1 MKTLK
6 HIFIAFISALVVSAC
21 GPARF
26 DASPVDAPSAAVTKN
41 VDLTDQQTQTW
52 GAADL
57 GKDSIAGMSVDK
69 AYAEL
74 LSDRQGVSVIV
85 GVIDSGVDIEHED
98 LKNVI
103 WVNEDEIPGNGID
116 DDRNGYVDDIH
127 GWNFLGDI
135 VQENLEYVRMIRE
148 LGPSFENIAAEDVA
162 PEQKAD
168 YDLYQKAKA
177 AYEKDYNDA
186 VQSKARY
193 QGMYDQLSAAHDLVK
208 AKLGKEDYSKDDL
221 AALSELSE
229 EEQSMVERLGQMM
242 AFGPNIPAVLDRLN
256 GGVAYFSG
264 RLKSHFNLSTDY
276 RAENLGD
283 DANDYSSKYYG
294 NNDVDGPDPKKEDA
308 RHGTH
313 VAGIIAA
320 ERNNGIGMNGVA
332 DNAKIMV
339 VRTVPDGDE
348 YDKDVALAIRYCVNN
363 GAKVLNTSFGKGF
376 SPHPEWVWDAIRY
389 ASDNDVLI
397 VNAAGNDGM
406 DLDINEVYPND
417 VRPGETQEI
426 GNTFITIGASTPE
439 YNEGLVAGFSNYGKE
454 NVDVFSPGVQ
464 IWATTPLDTY
474 EYLQGTSMAAPAV
487 AGVAAVIRSYFPKL
501 SAAQV
506 KQILMDSG
514 LSGPGT
520 VILSGDPNSADD
532 FSNISKSGHLVNL
545 YNALIMADQ
554 MSR

>member
-6 HIFIAFISALVVSAC
+6 HIFVGLISALVVSAC
-21 GPARF
+21 GPAHF
-26 DASPVDAPSAAVTKN
+26 DASPVDAPSTAITKN

-52 GAADL
+52 GAVDL
-57 GKDSIAGMSVDK
+57 SKDSIAGMSVDK

-74 LSDRQGVSVIV
+74 LNERKGVSVIV

-116 DDRNGYVDDIH
+116 DDQNGYVDDIH

-148 LGPSFENIAAEDVA
+148 LGPGFENVTTEDVA

-168 YDLYQKAKA
+168 YALYQKAKA
-177 AYEKDYNDA
+177 TYEKDYNDA
-186 VQSKARY
+186 VQNKARY
-193 QGMYDQLSAAHDLVK
+193 QGMYDQLNAAHDLVK
-208 AKLGKEDYSKDDL
+208 AKLGKEDYTKDDI
-221 AALSELSE
+221 AALSGLSE
-229 EEQSMVERLGQMM
+229 EEQSIVERLGQMM

-376 SPHPEWVWDAIRY
+376 SPRPEWVWDAIQYHESNR
-389 ASDNDVLI
+389 SSNFTSPF
-397 VNAAGNDGM
+397 
-406 DLDINEVYPND
+406 VYIS
-417 VRPGETQEI
+417 R
-426 GNTFITIGASTPE
+426 
-439 YNEGLVAGFSNYGKE
+439 
-454 NVDVFSPGVQ
+454 VFP
-464 IWATTPLDTY
+464 TL
-474 EYLQGTSMAAPAV
+474 
-487 AGVAAVIRSYFPKL
+487 R
-501 SAAQV
+501 
-506 KQILMDSG
+506 
-514 LSGPGT
+514 
-520 VILSGDPNSADD
+520 
-532 FSNISKSGHLVNL
+532 
-545 YNALIMADQ
+545 
-554 MSR
+554 